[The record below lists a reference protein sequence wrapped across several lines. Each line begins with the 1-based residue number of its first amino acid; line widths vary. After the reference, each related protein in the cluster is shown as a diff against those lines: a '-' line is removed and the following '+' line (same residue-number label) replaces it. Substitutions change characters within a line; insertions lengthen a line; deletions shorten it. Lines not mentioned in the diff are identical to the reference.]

1 MAERTWVHQC
11 PRCRAPRG
19 DAQGF
24 CASCAFDFWG
34 AAAGRSPDAAPVQS
48 RHASL
53 MRPGASESAQTAGTT
68 GWSGPVVS
76 VITGG
81 ALAVIGSVMPWIS
94 TASAGGELA
103 FSGVDG
109 GGDGWVTV
117 VAGLG
122 IIGFALLAR
131 RGADDFNRGAVWLLS
146 LVAFAIFWIN
156 LGRVSD
162 AVTGFEANSR
172 GLATAEI
179 GFGLWVIAL
188 GAVLALALN
197 IARPRS
203 KGPGG
208 LPNLLPF

>member
-1 MAERTWVHQC
+1 MAERAWVHQC

-19 DAQGF
+19 DAQRF
-24 CASCAFDFWG
+24 CPSCAYDFWG
-34 AAAGRSPDAAPVQS
+34 AAAGRSTDAMPVQS

-53 MRPGASESAQTAGTT
+53 IAGATSEPDQAARTA
-68 GWSGPVVS
+68 SLPGPVLS
-76 VITGG
+76 VIVGG
-81 ALAVIGSVMPWIS
+81 ALAVIGSVTPWIS

-122 IIGFALLAR
+122 LIGFAVLAR
-131 RGADDFNRGAVWLLS
+131 RGADDFNRAAVWLLS
-146 LVAFAIFWIN
+146 LVALAIFWIN

-162 AVTGFEANSR
+162 AVTGFEANAR
-172 GLATAEI
+172 GLATASI
-179 GFGLWVIAL
+179 GFGLWVIAI